1 MVKQAELF
9 AAIAEKIGV
18 PTPMGHSV
26 AVQQPFRQNG
36 IPDHEA
42 PDQEALDQEALGL
55 PVSLAAV
62 LAASPSSF
70 AWLERASICARMN
83 SEWSR
88 RIS

>member
-42 PDQEALDQEALGL
+42 PDQEALGL